1 MPTIIRLDFMSAHPP
16 PVAPRSASLVVDP
29 GSSRPLYNRQQPAVR
44 RAHLFYQEGFMGT
57 RGREIVGMDVDTL
70 VELLNRAYAS
80 EWLAYYQYWLG
91 AKLIKGPMKD
101 AVAAELNLH
110 ATEELNHAILLAG
123 RIIQLGGTPVLDP
136 KDWFQLSACAYDAPS
151 DPHVGVILE
160 QNIAGEQCAI
170 SAYKNMMDTT
180 KDKDMV
186 TYNLALTILQQEVE
200 HEEDLQSLQEDLQLM
215 LQTGGR

>member
-1 MPTIIRLDFMSAHPP
+1 
-16 PVAPRSASLVVDP
+16 
-29 GSSRPLYNRQQPAVR
+29 
-44 RAHLFYQEGFMGT
+44 MGT
-57 RGREIVGMDVDTL
+57 RGREIVGMDVAKLLD
-70 VELLNRAYAS
+70 LLNRAYAS

-91 AKLIKGPMKD
+91 AKVIKGPMKD

-110 ATEELNHAILLAG
+110 ATEELNHTVMLAG
-123 RIIQLGGTPVLDP
+123 RIVQLGGTPVLDP
-136 KDWFQLSACAYDAPS
+136 KDWFPLSPCPYDPPS
-151 DPHVGVILE
+151 DPHVAVILT

-170 SAYKNMMDTT
+170 STYKEMMDAT

-215 LQTGGR
+215 LHSFTGRG

>member
-1 MPTIIRLDFMSAHPP
+1 
-16 PVAPRSASLVVDP
+16 
-29 GSSRPLYNRQQPAVR
+29 
-44 RAHLFYQEGFMGT
+44 MGT
-57 RGREIVGMDVDTL
+57 RAREILGLDVNHL
-70 VELLNRAYAS
+70 LKLLNAAYAS

-91 AKLIKGPMKD
+91 AKVIKGPMKD

-110 ATEELNHAILLAG
+110 ANEELNHAVMLAG
-123 RIIQLGGTPVLDP
+123 RIVQLGGMPILDP
-136 KDWFQLSACAYDAPS
+136 KDWFPMSPCKYDAPA

-170 SAYKNMMDTT
+170 STYKDMMDAT

-200 HEEDLQSLQEDLQLM
+200 HEEDLQSLQEDLRLM
-215 LQTGGR
+215 LQSFAGRG